1 VRNSRGRKTFLIAT
15 ISVIVL
21 ALFFI
26 VFFSALEQYSLES
39 EERASAIQEGDT
51 TRLDRID
58 IDARVLTL
66 DPILGILML
75 QVRITP
81 QGALAAEGGYSYAQ
95 TMELDALGASKQTR
109 YILEKG
115 EPVGQLELTYALE
128 GDANDYPYDQHST
141 TIRFVLRKEIGTDT
155 MEEVPMA
162 FSLTGH
168 VAGFKI
174 DATSLEGVV
183 PMGSG
188 LDIEIERS
196 QTVLVAATAGMV
208 IEWAVG
214 LGVIALIVL
223 MLSGW
228 FDIRILSVF
237 AALLFGLFS
246 LRNSL
251 PGTPPIGAY
260 SDYLAFLW
268 VEGIVVVALL
278 VGIVQNIRLKP

>member
-1 VRNSRGRKTFLIAT
+1 MHNAQGRKRVLIA
-15 ISVIVL
+15 VIGVVIL
-21 ALFFI
+21 ALFLF
-26 VFFSALEQYSLES
+26 VFLRALEQYDLEG
-39 EERASAIQEGDT
+39 EERATPIQVGDT
-51 TRLDRID
+51 SKPDRID
-58 IDARVLTL
+58 IEARILTL
-66 DPILGILML
+66 DPILGLLML
-75 QVRITP
+75 QVRIVP

-95 TMELDALGASKQTR
+95 TLELNALGASNQTR
-109 YILEKG
+109 YILTKG
-115 EPVGQLELTYALE
+115 EPAAQLDLTYSLD

-141 TIRFVLRKEIGTDT
+141 TIWIVLRKETAPEM
-155 MEEVPMA
+155 MEDAPTT

-188 LDIEIERS
+188 FELQIDRS

-223 MLSGW
+223 MLRGW

-268 VEGIVVVALL
+268 VEGIVAVALL